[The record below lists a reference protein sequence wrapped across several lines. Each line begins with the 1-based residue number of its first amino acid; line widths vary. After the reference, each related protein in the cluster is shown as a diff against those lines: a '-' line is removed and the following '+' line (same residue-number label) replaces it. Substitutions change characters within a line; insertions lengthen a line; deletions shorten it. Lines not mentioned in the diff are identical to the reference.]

1 MTPKS
6 NGPAKATAASR
17 KAADPPQRKAAAPKG
32 PARSRA
38 TNRPAAQRSV
48 PIRIGVEPVGTVHN
62 SVPGITSTDRA
73 WGDVVSRIELS
84 DAFSPDA
91 LDGIEKFS
99 HVEVVFLF
107 HKVAPEDIQ
116 TGTRHPRGDPKYPK
130 VGVFAQRN
138 KARPNR
144 IGLTICTIEKREG
157 RVLTVRGLDALDGS
171 PVLDIKPVMEEFLPE
186 GRVRQPGWSHEV
198 LEEYW

>member
-1 MTPKS
+1 MAAKSMKDDAPLRKQATKQTPRR
-6 NGPAKATAASR
+6 PTARTRAAKES
-17 KAADPPQRKAAAPKG
+17 
-32 PARSRA
+32 
-38 TNRPAAQRSV
+38 SV
-48 PIRIGVEPVGTVHN
+48 PIRIGVEPIGTVHN
-62 SVPGITSTDRA
+62 AVAGITTTDRA
-73 WGDVVSRIELS
+73 WRDVVSRIELS
-84 DAFSPDA
+84 AAFDAEAF
-91 LDGIEKFS
+91 DGIEKFS

-144 IGLTICTIEKREG
+144 IGLTICTIEKRDG